1 MSLLI
6 TLPQRNID
14 GKKSPWEES
23 GISEED
29 IELAKET
36 GLIDNPDDL
45 VEDDFK
51 KMMDEQEDIIEQG
64 LNFLDEIDL
73 WYDKRPRAIEFLKN
87 RKVYREVE
95 VRVVSIMSNS
105 AYGTI
110 DGYPSVFIPHK
121 FMESI
126 TLNEI
131 YRMDLQYREEHSY
144 PWIVVK
150 IYPKVEPFVAAKII
164 GSGDDEYMK
173 VHIPKQNIGQ
183 MIGKSG
189 NNLKNI
195 LSTAKKVNPELNEL
209 WTDGIN
215 ENRYSP
221 KLNVHDNTN
230 ELYTEVD
237 VWIPKSP
244 VNKEVEWNVLEDYV
258 QKIYS

>member
-1 MSLLI
+1 M
-6 TLPQRNID
+6 
-14 GKKSPWEES
+14 
-23 GISEED
+23 
-29 IELAKET
+29 
-36 GLIDNPDDL
+36 
-45 VEDDFK
+45 
-51 KMMDEQEDIIEQG
+51 
-64 LNFLDEIDL
+64 
-73 WYDKRPRAIEFLKN
+73 
-87 RKVYREVE
+87 
-95 VRVVSIMSNS
+95 
-105 AYGTI
+105 
-110 DGYPSVFIPHK
+110 
-121 FMESI
+121 
-126 TLNEI
+126 
-131 YRMDLQYREEHSY
+131 
-144 PWIVVK
+144 K

-244 VNKEVEWNVLEDYV
+244 VNKEVEWNVLDDYV